1 MPLKNQKLKSSMSTS
16 VKRSTAKRGIKA
28 NTSRGLK
35 LLVRVKIKKVRP
47 KETQKV

>member
-1 MPLKNQKLKSSMSTS
+1 MSTS

-35 LLVRVKIKKVRP
+35 LLVRETIKKVKP